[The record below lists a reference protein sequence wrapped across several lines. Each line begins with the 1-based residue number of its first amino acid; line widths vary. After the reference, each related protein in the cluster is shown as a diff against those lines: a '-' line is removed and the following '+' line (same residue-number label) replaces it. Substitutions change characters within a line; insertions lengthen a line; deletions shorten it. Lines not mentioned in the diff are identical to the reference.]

1 MNEALLLVAAMSC
14 VMIKGA
20 ESRGEEGIG
29 PRKDRRV
36 AQAAG
41 ACLESR
47 SLSTRWR
54 RSATGHDHDCKLWR
68 EGIQG
73 SFFFFFSPFAAAPV
87 QLQLYGEIRNTSQVE
102 KTPNALAPHKV
113 VTTDCSSS
121 RAHANSHKRKAKKS
135 KRKRNQ
141 SQAHRNYPKLVISR
155 DSTGLGRRG
164 PLPCVRAAGMGSDAL
179 LSRPSPRAERSVTAG
194 RDGMAD
200 ACRVWFGTEYWSGT
214 G

>member
-1 MNEALLLVAAMSC
+1 MCHDKRRREQRGRRNRAAQGST
-14 VMIKGA
+14 GGTG
-20 ESRGEEGIG
+20 RGRLFGVSISLHSVETK
-29 PRKDRRV
+29 RDW
-36 AQAAG
+36 
-41 ACLESR
+41 SR
-47 SLSTRWR
+47 SRLQIMER
-54 RSATGHDHDCKLWR
+54 RNSGF
-68 EGIQG
+68 I
-73 SFFFFFSPFAAAPV
+73 FFFFSPFAAAPV